1 MPVSSVSYSPPPH
14 HVQNTEPVKQA
25 HERPD
30 VPPVKKRPAPETHPN
45 HQAKKKHAVDIKV

>member
-1 MPVSSVSYSPPPH
+1 MPVSSVSYTPPPH

-30 VPPVKKRPAPETHPN
+30 VPPVKKKHPPEAQH